1 MSDKTKL
8 PILAIL
14 ILLMVVSLLLAF
26 AEYHLLQKEKV
37 KTFALQ
43 QDLEGLK
50 AREIQAENEL
60 EESKKKIADLL
71 VQFQEAEDKL
81 NSLNSALAEEKKA
94 KADALTQVKQMVTYI
109 EKQKDLKLSIES
121 KLNDTEAKLESALR
135 KLKDSEA
142 KKTELEQKIKSLEVQ
157 IEGAQIQESQWE
169 EKIELGTIQ
178 VAPDIKI
185 ATIPDSSVSTGGMAS
200 ISEEV
205 ASGAARTGSKEG
217 KVLVVN
223 KDYNFIVMNLGSKDG
238 VRVGDIFSIYRN
250 NKNIGDV
257 RVEKI
262 HDSMA
267 AADFLIKDM
276 KDQVREGDVVVEKN
290 K

>member
-157 IEGAQIQESQWE
+157 IEEAQIQESQWE